1 MESLRHRPRVSR
13 ETRLLL
19 ATVCVATL
27 ALWVLARVR
36 SLESGAQAARPAP
49 ALLAPLVGESH
60 DQLNA
65 DLARLEARVAPW
77 LATLA
82 VEPATGAGAGSVP
95 LVRVRADLALAIAPS
110 GSTVRPEAG
119 ADIAGS
125 DRTTGLTVIR
135 YGGPPAAPPLAIWP
149 GTAPRTARYL
159 MAAESTAPGVT
170 LRPFLVR
177 GVTQTVVKGWRQ
189 PLWRLPATAG
199 LSAGT
204 ALFTTSAE
212 FVGIIVNDQ
221 GGAALA
227 PAQTALDEMDRLLA
241 RSNRSGGDLAVE
253 IEEITPAV
261 GALLGVRSGLVVT
274 WVDPSGPSAKA
285 LGTGDVIQ
293 QVDGQQVSTSDD
305 WLLSMARILEGD
317 DVRLSVLRA
326 GMPHEMRVTAAAVP
340 PPVPA
345 TRSTDERVRPGAG
358 LGLEMRT
365 ETGQGISV
373 RGVSAGS
380 RADEAGLVVGDLI
393 TRAGTVNAPTPAQ
406 LRQALARGP
415 VLLTVTRGARHHVL
429 ALQP

>member
-36 SLESGAQAARPAP
+36 SFETGAQARPAP

-65 DLARLEARVAPW
+65 DLARLDARVAPW
-77 LATLA
+77 LTTLA
-82 VEPATGAGAGSVP
+82 VEPATGGGAGSVP

-110 GSTVRPEAG
+110 NSTVQPDAG
-119 ADIAGS
+119 AEMAAG
-125 DRTTGLTVIR
+125 DRLTGLTVIR
-135 YGGPPAAPPLAIWP
+135 YGGPPAPPPLAIWP
-149 GTAPRTARYL
+149 GTAPRAARYL
-159 MAAESTAPGVT
+159 MAAESTPAGVT

-177 GVTQTVVKGWRQ
+177 GVTQTVVRGWRQ

-199 LSAGT
+199 LSAGA

-212 FVGIIVNDQ
+212 FVGIVVNDQ
-221 GGAALA
+221 DGAALA
-227 PAQTALDEMDRLLA
+227 PAQTALEEMDRLLA
-241 RSNRSGGDLAVE
+241 RGNRAGGDLAVE

-261 GALLGVRSGLVVT
+261 GALVGVRSGLMVT
-274 WVDPSGPSAKA
+274 WVDPSGPAAKA

-317 DVRLSVLRA
+317 EVRLSVLRA
-326 GMPHEMRVTAAAVP
+326 GMPHEIRVTAAAAP
-340 PPVPA
+340 HPAPA
-345 TRSTDERVRPGAG
+345 TRQTDERGRPVVG
-358 LGLEMRT
+358 LGLEMQT
-365 ETGQGISV
+365 ETGQGIAV

-380 RADEAGLVVGDLI
+380 RADEAGLVAGDLI
-393 TRAGTVNAPTPAQ
+393 TRAGSVSAPTPAQ

-415 VLLTVTRGARHHVL
+415 VLLVVTRGARHHVL